1 MDWRTGAREAIE
13 EFRHHRLRTFL
24 TLLGMIFGV
33 GAVVSMLAVGAG
45 ARREALRAIET
56 LGLRTIRVEAVP
68 QPEDRL
74 REIRK
79 DSIGLN
85 LHDLAVALEV
95 LPRATGSAAARRI
108 SVWALHADGR
118 DAEAEV
124 LGVTPGWFP
133 MGHLAAARG
142 RLLREGDE
150 RERRAVAVLGSGVAR
165 DLYGDGDPLGRP
177 LRVNHQWFRV
187 VGVLADRDLGRRE
200 FEGVPIESPVRR
212 VYVPLAT
219 ARGVFRFQPLEEEID
234 VFRVEIGGEGPVR
247 PAARALARLLRQRH
261 RDVADWKIVLPEELL
276 ARHRQ
281 TRRIFDVV
289 MAAIAGI
296 SLLVGGIG
304 IMNIMLANV
313 LERTPEVGI
322 RRAVGARRSDIR
334 GQFLAEALGISLAGG
349 VLGIGLGFV
358 LAWGISAWSGWP
370 LAWSWTVPVAAMAVC
385 TLVGVVFGLY
395 PAVRASR
402 LDPIEALRRR

>member
-1 MDWRTGAREAIE
+1 MDWRTGALEALE

-79 DSIGLN
+79 DSTGLA

-95 LPRATGSAAARRI
+95 LPRATGSAAAKRI
-108 SVWALHADGR
+108 SVYALHGPGGDS
-118 DAEAEV
+118 EAEV

-133 MGHLAAARG
+133 MGHLRAARG
-142 RLLREGDE
+142 RLLTGEDE
-150 RERRAVAVLGSGVAR
+150 LRRRAVAIVGSTAAR
-165 DLYGDGDPLGRP
+165 ELFGDLDPLGRP

-187 VGVLADRDLGRRE
+187 VGVLADRHLGKRE
-200 FEGVPIESPVRR
+200 FEGVPLESPARR
-212 VYVPLAT
+212 VYVPLST
-219 ARGVFRFQPLEEEID
+219 AREVFRFQPLEEEID
-234 VFRVEIGGEGPVR
+234 VFRVEIGGTGSVR

-261 RDVADWKIVLPEELL
+261 RDVPDWKLVLPEELL
-276 ARHRQ
+276 ARHRK

-313 LERTPEVGI
+313 LERTPEIGI
-322 RRAVGARRSDIR
+322 RRAVGARRADIL
-334 GQFLAEALGISLAGG
+334 GQFLVEALGISLVGG
-349 VLGIGLGFV
+349 VVGVGLGFV

-370 LAWSWTVPVAAMAVC
+370 LAWSWSVPVAAVAVC
-385 TLVGVVFGLY
+385 TAVGLVFGLY
-395 PAVRASR
+395 PALRAAR
-402 LDPIEALRRR
+402 LDPIEALRRN

>member
-1 MDWRTGAREAIE
+1 MDWRTGILEALD

-33 GAVVSMLAVGAG
+33 GAVVSMLAVGEG

-95 LPRATGSAAARRI
+95 LPRATGSAAAKRI
-108 SVWALHADGR
+108 SVYSLHGEGGDS
-118 DAEAEV
+118 EAEV

-133 MGHLAAARG
+133 MGHLRAARG
-142 RLLREGDE
+142 RLLDEEDE
-150 RERRAVAVLGSGVAR
+150 RRRRAVAVLGSRAAR
-165 DLYGDGDPLGRP
+165 ELFGDVDPLGRP
-177 LRVNHQWFRV
+177 VRVNHQWFRV
-187 VGVLADRDLGRRE
+187 VGLLADRELGKQE
-200 FEGVPIESPVRR
+200 FEGVPLESPSHR

-219 ARGVFRFQPLEEEID
+219 AREVFRFQPLEEEID
-234 VFRVEIGGEGPVR
+234 VFRVEIGGDGPVR

-261 RDVADWKIVLPEELL
+261 RDVPDWRLVLPEELL
-276 ARHRQ
+276 ARHRR

-313 LERTPEVGI
+313 LERTPEIGI
-322 RRAVGARRSDIR
+322 RRAVGARRSDIL
-334 GQFLAEALGISLAGG
+334 GQFLVEALGISLAGG
-349 VLGIGLGFV
+349 VLGIALGFL

-370 LAWSWTVPVAAMAVC
+370 LAWSWAAPVAAVLVC

-395 PAVRASR
+395 PAVRAAR
-402 LDPIEALRRR
+402 LDPIEALRRN